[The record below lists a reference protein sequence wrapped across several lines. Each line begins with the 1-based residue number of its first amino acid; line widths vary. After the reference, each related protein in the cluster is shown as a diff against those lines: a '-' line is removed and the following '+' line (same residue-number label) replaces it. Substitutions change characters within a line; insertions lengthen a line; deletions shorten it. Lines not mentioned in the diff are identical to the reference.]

1 MTTGGEN
8 VMPKVRAVQAQMKAF
23 CDAVHSGTHV
33 GFTGKTI
40 TDVVNI
46 GIGGS
51 DLGPLMVTEALRP
64 FKKNVNIHF
73 VSNIDG
79 THLAE
84 TTKKLNGTLLQNFFV
99 FFSDKNSYSAETTLF
114 IIASK
119 TFTTQE
125 TITNATSAKK
135 WFLKSAPEDAI
146 AKHFIALST
155 NAEKVSQFGI
165 DTKNMF
171 QFWDWVGGRYSL
183 WSAIGMSIALFI
195 GYDNYSQ

>member
-1 MTTGGEN
+1 MKTGGEN

-33 GFTGKTI
+33 GFTGKAI

-84 TTKKLNGTLLQNFFV
+84 TTKKLNGKLLTNFGKTI
-99 FFSDKNSYSAETTLF
+99 FSGSFYKRFRTYKNCIQLKQHYLLLPQKLSQL
-114 IIASK
+114 
-119 TFTTQE
+119 
-125 TITNATSAKK
+125 KK
-135 WFLKSAPEDAI
+135 QLQMQPRLRNGF
-146 AKHFIALST
+146 
-155 NAEKVSQFGI
+155 
-165 DTKNMF
+165 
-171 QFWDWVGGRYSL
+171 
-183 WSAIGMSIALFI
+183 
-195 GYDNYSQ
+195 

>member
-33 GFTGKTI
+33 GFTGKPI

-84 TTKKLNGTLLQNFFV
+84 TTKKLNGKLLTITSVSADKNEVTGQGPVTGFTDKIIQLKQHYLLLPQKLLQ
-99 FFSDKNSYSAETTLF
+99 L
-114 IIASK
+114 
-119 TFTTQE
+119 
-125 TITNATSAKK
+125 KK
-135 WFLKSAPEDAI
+135 QLQMQHQPRNGF
-146 AKHFIALST
+146 
-155 NAEKVSQFGI
+155 
-165 DTKNMF
+165 
-171 QFWDWVGGRYSL
+171 
-183 WSAIGMSIALFI
+183 
-195 GYDNYSQ
+195 

>member
-99 FFSDKNSYSAETTLF
+99 FSL
-114 IIASK
+114 IK
-119 TFTTQE
+119 TRIQLKQHYLLLPQKL
-125 TITNATSAKK
+125 SQLKK
-135 WFLKSAPEDAI
+135 RLRMQLQPRNGF
-146 AKHFIALST
+146 
-155 NAEKVSQFGI
+155 
-165 DTKNMF
+165 
-171 QFWDWVGGRYSL
+171 
-183 WSAIGMSIALFI
+183 
-195 GYDNYSQ
+195 